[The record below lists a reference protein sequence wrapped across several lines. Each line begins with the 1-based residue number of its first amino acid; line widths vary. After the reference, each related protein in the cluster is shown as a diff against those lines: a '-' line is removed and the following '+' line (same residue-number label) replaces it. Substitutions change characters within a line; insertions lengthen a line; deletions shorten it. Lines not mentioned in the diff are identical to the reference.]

1 MPMKDVPPFA
11 ILETLHE
18 GRETLLLRG
27 VRTADHL
34 PVILKVLD
42 PRRSHPRGLER
53 LKREYEIL
61 GRLDAQAIVKPIA
74 LDTHEGMP
82 ALVME
87 DFGGQSLDH
96 FLGAP
101 LPTERFLDLAV
112 RITAAVAEL
121 HQRDIIHK
129 DLKPQNI
136 LLNAATG
143 QVKLADFGCASS
155 LPREHKASKSPRLV
169 EGSLPYLSPEQTGRM
184 NRSIDSRADLYALGV
199 TFYEMLTGRLPF
211 EAHDPLEW
219 VHCHVARAPP
229 SPSTFVSELPEILSA
244 IVLKLLAK
252 MAEDRYQT
260 ARGLLNDLAQC
271 RGQWRAEGRL
281 EPFPLAEHDIPDR
294 LQIPQKL
301 YGREGEIAALLSAPE
316 RVLDTGSPELVLVSG
331 YSGIGKSAL
340 VNELQKPIV
349 RERGFFIAGKFDQY
363 KRGIPYSTI
372 VQAFRDLVLEILTE
386 SEERIAAWRQRLLGA
401 LGINGQLIVDVIP
414 QVELA
419 IGPQPPVAELPPA
432 EAQNRF
438 RIVFR
443 HFIGVFARK
452 EHPLALFL
460 DDLQWADSASL
471 GLLQDLLTHGKTC
484 HLLVI
489 GACRD
494 NEVSPSHPLMLMLD
508 KVRKEGVRVSD
519 IVLGPL
525 SREHLAM
532 FVSDAL
538 HCPREGVRPLA
549 DLVHEKTAGNP
560 FFAIQFL
567 TALHEERLIEF
578 DGRAGI
584 WQWDVAKIR
593 EKGFTD
599 NVVDLMIGKL
609 VRLPASTQEALKHL
623 ACLGNTAEAAILTMA
638 RGGSVE
644 DTHASL
650 WEAVRAGFVLRL
662 DDVYKFLHDR
672 VQEAAYSLIPEEQ
685 RAEVHLRIGRLLLA
699 KLPEEV
705 IAERVF
711 DVANQLNHGV
721 ALITDPREKET
732 LCRLDFQAGRRAK
745 ASIAYASAQSY
756 LAQAT
761 ALLAAD
767 AWRTQYEETFALY
780 MERSECEYLVGNFQ
794 RADELFDLIFQN
806 ARSNPDRARVYR
818 LRIRLYQ
825 VSGRYADGVT
835 VAQEALRLF
844 CVTLPASD
852 EEIKAAVEAENRGI
866 SASLRGLRI
875 ADLLDAPVVSD
886 PDGRAIIGVLVDSIP
901 CAYNA
906 RPEMFALGV
915 VKALSFSLRYGNAEE
930 TCFAYC
936 AYGIMLASVFGD
948 IPSAYEFSEMS
959 LRLNEKLNDAKL
971 KGRLLFMHGG
981 HIHSWRRPIATSVPI
996 MEQAFLACLEVGDL
1010 VFAGLVTVLT
1020 VWLVLETGS
1029 PLDEVLRVAQ
1039 KYLAFARESH
1049 NDTVFHTI
1057 QLERQFVASL
1067 QGPTLEPA
1075 NLDDRACDEAES
1087 LAVIT
1092 GATFGCGIAF
1102 YHVMK
1107 HVAAFNDGRYRE
1119 ALDAAARAA
1128 TMLGAV
1134 MAQPI
1139 EATHHF
1145 YHALTLTAL
1154 YPQAPAAQQR
1164 EFARTLERGLQKLKL
1179 WADNCPEN
1187 YLNRYALVSAEVA
1200 RIEGRELDAERLY
1213 EEATRS
1219 ARENG
1224 FVHIEAL
1231 AYELAS
1237 RFYRARGFALFAD
1250 TCLREARACYARWG
1264 ADGKVRQI
1272 DQQHPRLLESRSLAP
1287 TTTFGV
1293 RSEQFDLLS
1302 VTKASQTISGEITF
1316 DKLLRTLL
1324 TVVLE
1329 QGGAQRG
1336 CLILCRD
1343 GCSSI
1348 EAEASLEGSGVAT
1361 KLLESQPLSS
1371 SLVPVSIVNYA
1382 MRTKERVILEDAAEA
1397 AKYASEPYIARVKP
1411 RSLLCLPILRQT
1423 EVVGLLYLENNLL
1436 AGAFTPDRLVALSLL
1451 ATQAAISLEKAQ
1463 LLGKEQ
1469 AARAAAEAA
1478 RAAAEVA
1485 RAAAEAAERRA
1496 TFIAEA
1502 GALLS
1507 ESLDYKETLARLARL
1522 SVRSISDWCV
1532 IDIVEGGEIRRI
1544 CGAHKDPAKEPLLEQ
1559 LQRWYPPRTNSPH
1572 PASKV
1577 LQTGEPILIP
1587 DLTEEVIG
1595 KFVVNEEHRKLS
1607 RELGAQ
1613 SSIVVPLAAH
1623 GQTLG
1628 VLSVVSATPERRYG
1642 RADLA
1647 LVEDVARRAAV
1658 AIDNARL
1665 YRKTQEAVRVRDEF
1679 LTVASHEL
1687 NTPVTSLRL
1696 TLQSMDRAIRS
1707 GRSGDTQ
1714 VMSKLV
1720 ERALRQGTRL
1730 ARLNKA
1736 LVDVSQLHG
1745 GRLPLE
1751 REDVDLAT
1759 LLRNVLDQL
1768 KPELSQARCS
1778 VHIQYDHHVVGRW
1791 DPDRIEQILT
1801 NLLSNA
1807 IKFGAGK
1814 PIEIFYGEEQGIA
1827 RIVVKDHGIGID
1839 PARQERIF
1847 ERFERAASENYGG
1860 LGLGLYI
1867 SRRIAEAHGGALRVQ
1882 SEPGVGSSFTLELP
1896 CAGHLSTAC

>member
-1 MPMKDVPPFA
+1 MKDASPFE
-11 ILETLHE
+11 ITETLHE
-18 GRETLLLRG
+18 GRGTLVLRG
-27 VRTADHL
+27 VRTADDL

-42 PRRSHPRGLER
+42 PRRSRPRDLER
-53 LKREYEIL
+53 LKREYEI
-61 GRLDAQAIVKPIA
+61 GRQLDLPTIVRPLA
-74 LDTHEGMP
+74 LETHEGMP
-82 ALVME
+82 ALVLE

-101 LPTERFLDLAV
+101 LPIERFLDLAV
-112 RITAAVAEL
+112 RIAAAVGAL
-121 HQRDIIHK
+121 HRRGIIHK

-136 LLNAATG
+136 LVNASTG
-143 QVKLADFGCASS
+143 QLKLADFGLAVCSS
-155 LPREHKASKSPRLV
+155 RERQAARSPSLI
-169 EGSLPYLSPEQTGRM
+169 EGSLPYLAPEQTGRM
-184 NRSIDSRADLYALGV
+184 NRAIDSRADLYALGV

-211 EAHDPLEW
+211 EAADPLEW
-219 VHCHVARAPP
+219 VHCHIARIPQPP
-229 SPSTFVSELPEILSA
+229 GTWVPELPEALSA
-244 IVLKLLAK
+244 LVMKLLAK
-252 MAEDRYQT
+252 MADDRYQT
-260 ARGLLNDLAQC
+260 ARGLAHDLERC
-271 RGQWRAEGRL
+271 LSEWRAKGRL
-281 EPFPLAEHDIPDR
+281 EPFVLAEHDVSGR
-294 LQIPQKL
+294 FEIPQKL
-301 YGREGEIAALLSAPE
+301 YGRGEEIAALLREFE
-316 RVLDTGSPELVLVSG
+316 RVVGTGSPELVLVSG

-340 VNELQKPIV
+340 VRELCKPIV
-349 RERGFFIAGKFDQY
+349 RERGFFVSGKFDPY
-363 KRGIPYSTI
+363 KRDIPYSTI
-372 VQAFRDLVLEILTE
+372 VQVVRELVLEILAE
-386 SEERIAAWRQRLLGA
+386 SEEQIAPFRERLMGA
-401 LGINGQLIVDVIP
+401 LGINAQLIVDVIP
-414 QVELA
+414 QVELV
-419 IGPQPPVAELPPA
+419 IGRQPPVAELPPL

-460 DDLQWADSASL
+460 DDLQWADPASL
-471 GLLQDLLTHGKTC
+471 ALLEDLVTHAETG

-489 GACRD
+489 GAYRD
-494 NEVSPSHPLMLMLD
+494 NEVTPLHPLVLTLRN
-508 KVRKEGVRVSD
+508 VRNAGARVSE

-525 SREHLAM
+525 SWVHLAAL
-532 FVSDAL
+532 VSDML
-538 HCPREGVRPLA
+538 HCRPEEAAPLS

-560 FFAIQFL
+560 FFTIQFL
-567 TALHEERLIEF
+567 TALHDERLIEF
-578 DGRAGI
+578 DERASA
-584 WQWDVAKIR
+584 WRWDVAKIR
-593 EKGFTD
+593 AKGFTD
-599 NVVDLMIGKL
+599 NVVELMVGKL
-609 VRLPASTQEALKHL
+609 ARLPARTQEALKQL
-623 ACLGNTAEAAILTMA
+623 ACLGSTTDVAVLSAVSGRSEQA
-638 RGGSVE
+638 SHE
-644 DTHASL
+644 DL
-650 WEAVRAGFVLRL
+650 WEAVRVGLVLWM
-662 DDVYKFLHDR
+662 DGAYSFLHDR

-721 ALITDPREKET
+721 ALMTDPREKET

-761 ALLAAD
+761 PLLAAD

-835 VAQEALRLF
+835 VALEALRLF
-844 CVTLPASD
+844 CVTLPESD
-852 EEIKAAVEAENRGI
+852 EEIQAAVEAENRGI

-886 PDGRAIIGVLVDSIP
+886 PDGRVIIGLLVDSIP

-906 RPEMFALGV
+906 RPEMFALHV

-959 LRLNEKLNDAKL
+959 LRLNEKFNDAKL

-1049 NDTVFHTI
+1049 NDAVFHTI

-1087 LAVIT
+1087 LALIT

-1107 HVAAFNDGRYRE
+1107 HVAAFIDGRYRE
-1119 ALDAAARAA
+1119 ALDSAARAA

-1154 YPQAPAAQQR
+1154 YPQAPAPQQR
-1164 EFARTLERGLQKLKL
+1164 EFACTLERGLQKLKL

-1200 RIEGRELDAERLY
+1200 RIEGRDLDAERLY
-1213 EEATRS
+1213 EDAIRS
-1219 ARENG
+1219 AHDQG
-1224 FVHIEAL
+1224 FVHNEGL
-1231 AYELAS
+1231 AHELAS
-1237 RFYRARGFALFAD
+1237 RFYRARGFGRIAD
-1250 TCLREARACYARWG
+1250 MYLRDARACYACWG
-1264 ADGKVRQI
+1264 AERKVEQI
-1272 DQQHPRLLESRSLAP
+1272 DQMHPRLLPSRPLSPAATLALRP
-1287 TTTFGV
+1287 
-1293 RSEQFDLLS
+1293 ELLDLLS
-1302 VTKASQTISGEITF
+1302 VTKASQTLSGEIVL

-1336 CLILCRD
+1336 CLILCLEE
-1343 GCSSI
+1343 GASI
-1348 EAEASLEGSGVAT
+1348 EAEASFEGRDVAT
-1361 KLLESQPLSS
+1361 KLLESQRLSS

-1382 MRTKERVILEDAAEA
+1382 LRTKERVILEDAAEA
-1397 AKYASEPYIARVKP
+1397 GKYASDPYLARVKP
-1411 RSLLCLPILRQT
+1411 RSLLCLPILQQT

-1463 LLGKEQ
+1463 LLRKEQ

-1478 RAAAEVA
+1478 
-1485 RAAAEAAERRA
+1485 ERRA
-1496 TFIAEA
+1496 MFLAEA
-1502 GALLS
+1502 GAVLS
-1507 ESLDYKETLARLARL
+1507 ESLDYQETLARLAGL
-1522 SVRSISDWCV
+1522 CVQSISDWCV

-1544 CGAHKDPAKEPLLEQ
+1544 AGAHKDPTKASLLEELQRRYPPCWDSPHGASRVLRTGAPLLVPE
-1559 LQRWYPPRTNSPH
+1559 LS
-1572 PASKV
+1572 
-1577 LQTGEPILIP
+1577 
-1587 DLTEEVIG
+1587 DDVIRG
-1595 KFVVNEEHRKLS
+1595 LVVDEEHLKVSLA
-1607 RELGAQ
+1607 LGAR
-1613 SSIVVPLAAH
+1613 SSMIVPLVAH

-1628 VLSVVSATPERRYG
+1628 VLSVVSATLERRYV

-1647 LVEDVARRAAV
+1647 LVEEVAHRAAM

-1665 YRKTQEAVRVRDEF
+1665 YCKARDAIRVRDEF

-1696 TLQSMDRAIRS
+1696 TLQSLDRSIRGSRS
-1707 GRSGDTQ
+1707 GEMQ
-1714 VMSKLV
+1714 AMAKLV

-1751 REDVDLAT
+1751 PENVDLAT
-1759 LLRNVLDQL
+1759 LLRHALDQL

-1778 VHIQYDHHVVGRW
+1778 VHIQDGPQVVGHW

-1814 PIEIFYGEEQGIA
+1814 PIEVFWGEEGGLA
-1827 RIVVKDHGIGID
+1827 RIVVEDHGIGID

-1847 ERFERAASENYGG
+1847 ECFERAASENYGG
-1860 LGLGLYI
+1860 LGLGLYL
-1867 SRRIAEAHGGALRVQ
+1867 SRRIAEAHGGTLQVQ
-1882 SEPGVGSSFTLELP
+1882 SQPGVGASFTLELP
-1896 CAGHLSTAC
+1896 RVGRPAPRNNEERGAPA